1 MRDLDL
7 DLDFDTLLEDE
18 LLDLFKRERD
28 LDLVDRETERDRDR
42 LTLLQR
48 DRDLLRVRER
58 LDLLLVRDL
67 VYFRG
72 LERVLLDLKSKRIK
86 NRIANFLK
94 YIILS

>member
-42 LTLLQR
+42 LTILQR